1 MQILDRHFAAACF
14 PPRDPFSHKG
24 DYGHALLCAGSFG
37 MMGAAVLA
45 ARACLRGGIGKL
57 TVYVP
62 GAGYSIL
69 QTAVPEAMVRTDSDE
84 RILTAVP
91 DLTPYDAIAVGP
103 GIGTAPATA
112 GFLQALLGQARQADK
127 PVVIDADA
135 LNLLAAEPA
144 LLDRLPGRTILT
156 PHAGEFRRMAA
167 GYARQQTDA
176 LQADTSPERMTLPEM
191 HALQMHLA
199 GKWQAVIVLKGHE
212 THIAA
217 DGTCYIN
224 PTGNAGMA
232 TGGSGDVLT
241 GLTLALAARTA
252 KMRASGW
259 HGDCS
264 ETALAACSACYV
276 HGRAGD
282 LAAEQYGETA
292 LTAGD
297 IVAKIGAAI
306 LEIETIK

>member
-1 MQILDRHFAAACF
+1 MQILDSHFAAACF
-14 PPRDPFSHKG
+14 PARNPFSHKG

-69 QTAVPEAMVRTDSDE
+69 QTAVPEAMVRTDPGE
-84 RILTAVP
+84 RVLTAAP

-103 GIGTAPATA
+103 GLGTAPATA
-112 GFLQALLGQARQADK
+112 GFLQTLLEQARQTDK

-135 LNLLAAEPA
+135 LNLLAAHPSM
-144 LLDRLPGRTILT
+144 LDKLPSRTILT
-156 PHAGEFRRMAA
+156 PHVGEFRRLAG
-167 GYARQQTDA
+167 GYARMTEPP
-176 LQADTSPERMTLPEM
+176 QADFLPDCLSPAEM
-191 HALQMHLA
+191 QALQMRLA
-199 GKWQAVIVLKGHE
+199 KRWQAVVVLKGHE

-217 DGTCYIN
+217 DGTCYVN

-241 GLTLALAARTA
+241 GLTLALLARTA
-252 KMRASGW
+252 MPQATGW

-264 ETALAACSACYV
+264 GTTLAACAACYV
-276 HGRAGD
+276 HGLAGD
-282 LAAEQYGETA
+282 LAAKQYGETA
-292 LTAGD
+292 LIAGD
-297 IVAKIGAAI
+297 IVAQIGTAV
-306 LEIETIK
+306 LEIATYK